1 MGINKNAYLRYQILD
16 KCFCNQLKI
25 YFIEDFLEQV
35 NKALEDF
42 NAAKSLI
49 QILRRKY

>member
-16 KCFCNQLKI
+16 KCFSNQFKI
-25 YFIEDFLEQV
+25 YFIEDLIEQV

-49 QILRRKY
+49 QILGRKY